1 MKTES
6 LIWEA
11 VKGGVCCLLGFGV
24 SNVQLADILQRS
36 GAAQVRVYDKKTPEQ
51 LGERALSLVSRGVEF
66 HSGENYLQGLD
77 GDVIFR
83 SPGFRP
89 DKPEILAAVANGAL
103 LTSEMELFLE
113 STEARVVGVTG
124 SDGKT
129 TTTTLTKL
137 LLEEAVRERGYG
149 KVYVGG
155 NIGASLL
162 PYVQEMTADDFA
174 VVELSSFQLMTV
186 ATPLPVSAVTN
197 LSPNHLDWHTGMD
210 EYVAAKRRIFEGQGA
225 ERLVTNRDCALT
237 WEMVQG
243 LDIPLTLFSS
253 RLHDYESIM
262 QGKRGRAVFVRDG
275 MVVCADGTGEKP
287 MLAVSDI
294 LLPGIHNVENYM
306 TAIGLTQDYI
316 TPEIARR
323 VACSF
328 GGVEHRMQLV
338 REKDGVRYYNSS
350 IDSTPTRTAAALSGI
365 PTRCAW
371 VICGGYD
378 KHIPFAPLARV
389 LRERARGVVLTG
401 ATADAIQAALDACC
415 EGDLGLPIYRED
427 DFADAVR
434 CAAKHAKE
442 GEMVLLSPAC
452 ASFDA
457 FANFAQ
463 RGHKF
468 MEIVNQL

>member
-1 MKTES
+1 MRTDS
-6 LIWEA
+6 PVWALIN
-11 VKGGVCCLLGFGV
+11 GGVCCLLGFGV
-24 SNVQLADILQRS
+24 SNMQLADILLEN
-36 GAAQVRVYDKKTPEQ
+36 GAAEVRVYDKKSPEQ
-51 LGERALSLVSRGVEF
+51 LGERALLLAERGVEF
-66 HSGENYLQGLD
+66 HSGENYLEGLA

-89 DKPEILAAVANGAL
+89 DKPEIAAAVANGAT
-103 LTSEMELFLE
+103 LTSEMELFLA

-137 LLEEAVRERGYG
+137 LLEEAVRRRGYG

-155 NIGASLL
+155 NIGNSLL
-162 PYVQEMTADDFA
+162 PYVQDMTADDFA

-186 ATPLPVSAVTN
+186 QKPLPYSAVTN

-210 EYVAAKRRIFEGQGA
+210 EYIAAKRHIFEGAGA

-237 WEMVQG
+237 YEMVQG
-243 LDIPLTLFSS
+243 LDVPLTLFSS
-253 RLHDYESIM
+253 KMHDYESIVGDM
-262 QGKRGRAVFVRDG
+262 RGRAVFVRDG
-275 MVVCADGTGEKP
+275 SIVCADGKTEKV
-287 MLAVSDI
+287 MLSVDEI
-294 LLPGIHNVENYM
+294 LLPGMHNVENYM

-316 TPEIARR
+316 TPEIAHR

-338 REKDGVRYYNSS
+338 REKDGVRFYNSS

-365 PTRCAW
+365 PEKCAW

-378 KHIPFAPLARV
+378 KHIPFAPLAKV
-389 LRERARGVVLTG
+389 LRERAKGVVLTG
-401 ATADAIQAALDACC
+401 ATAGQIQEALDACT
-415 EGDLGLPIYRED
+415 EGDPDLPVYRED
-427 DFADAVR
+427 NFADAVR
-434 CAAKHAKE
+434 CAARHANE

-463 RGHKF
+463 RGHAF